1 MARKASAAENE
12 EFLQALYRGGELLAA
27 GKVIE
32 AKDLLE
38 KAHQLQ
44 PKNEKGQ
51 NLLGLTYFKLG
62 LFDRA
67 AEIYEA
73 LVRENPADPTLR
85 VNLGLVYLKTNALPR
100 AIREFETATDLSPEH
115 KKAQNYLGVALAQAG
130 EFARAKEH
138 FILAGSE
145 AMAEKMDRALKG
157 DGVPRQPPSQPAQT
171 QGFAEIEGSEV
182 VAERG
187 GQVPAAETGE
197 HAPISSPEAEA
208 YQQFQ
213 EPPAEQLQAAQALQQ
228 TDWGS
233 QFEGDGGTG
242 EAYEQAGQEGQYEPP
257 PAAVS
262 ESDLDAFS
270 EESMS
275 AAPSAQPVPEVMEVE
290 LEATAVE
297 EYEELPPPPA
307 EAELP
312 PPAPEELDSFPMTEA
327 ELPPPPPQ
335 EPDSFPMAEEAPLPP
350 PLPVARAPV
359 AAPLGRAA
367 EEVDGAL
374 TLPIAELAPTLQ
386 LFPPPVQG
394 PFLVRGEL
402 AALVVTD
409 QLLTRLSG
417 LVSVVGKVEFTP
429 ETKRFRGRATD
440 KPFGEGDRRMVRARG
455 QGMVIVD
462 TGDQKFVSLEL
473 ADESGYFQEEQVF
486 SFEEALSFENGRVP
500 SDIPPDLDLVH
511 LRGKGRVLL
520 AISGPLRSLEI
531 AMERPVTVPMVNLV
545 GWYGN
550 LTPKV
555 IPLLPDAKGK
565 SSRAAVELSGEGFAL
580 ISVPMR

>member
-67 AEIYEA
+67 AEIYEG

-157 DGVPRQPPSQPAQT
+157 DGGHPQQPPTQPAQT

-197 HAPISSPEAEA
+197 HAPITQQQAQA
-208 YQQFQ
+208 YASEEIPVEQQ
-213 EPPAEQLQAAQALQQ
+213 QAHQALQQ

-242 EAYEQAGQEGQYEPP
+242 EAYEQPGQEGQYEPP

-275 AAPSAQPVPEVMEVE
+275 AAPSSQPVPEMMEVE
-290 LEATAVE
+290 LEAAPVE
-297 EYEELPPPPA
+297 AY
-307 EAELP
+307 
-312 PPAPEELDSFPMTEA
+312 A
-327 ELPPPPPQ
+327 ELPPPPP
-335 EPDSFPMAEEAPLPP
+335 ELPPPPPEEVDSFPMAEERPEEVDSLPMPEEVRPPAP
-350 PLPVARAPV
+350 RAPV
-359 AAPLGRAA
+359 AGIPGRSA

-402 AALVVTD
+402 AALVITD
-409 QLLTRLSG
+409 ELLTRLSG
-417 LVSVVGKVEFTP
+417 LVSVVGKVEFKP

-440 KPFGEGDRRMVRARG
+440 KPFGEGDRRMVRAKG

-565 SSRAAVELSGEGFAL
+565 SSRSAVELSGEGFAL